1 MRIQNSNGHSINI
14 VQIRLAALFAIFA
27 TLTAF
32 GKDAPIEGDGGIE
45 AHGNVYWQ
53 RLDAGI
59 LGITWNVKQISA
71 FISDAYKPNSKY
83 KRFKHWV
90 RGVETDDF
98 DRNVVY
104 VTTRGSW
111 DTLTIPGHDYIQW
124 RVIISTS
131 GKPKIE
137 KGWDRKFGAPF
148 KAVPED

>member
-1 MRIQNSNGHSINI
+1 MHHIRSLLRPTSI
-14 VQIRLAALFAIFA
+14 VTVFFVLFAAISA
-27 TLTAF
+27 M
-32 GKDAPIEGDGGIE
+32 GKDAPINADGGIK
-45 AHGNVYWQ
+45 AYGNVYWNS
-53 RLDAGI
+53 LDDGI

-90 RGVETDDF
+90 REVKTDDF
-98 DRNVVY
+98 DRHVVY

-111 DTLTIPGHDYIQW
+111 DTLTVPGHDYIQW

-148 KAVPED
+148 TAVPED